1 MDVSQNLLRSTRHRL
16 DEGSRLLTQF
26 LSQGGLIDK
35 ALHQSAEIIG
45 ISYLQA
51 TATLLQSLSLLEALV
66 VRTEEY
72 GNISDGSLQRVMDSY
87 AKATTNISYI
97 CIVIDA

>member
-1 MDVSQNLLRSTRHRL
+1 MNIGKDLLCSTRHRL
-16 DEGSRLLTQF
+16 DEGSRLLTQ
-26 LSQGGLIDK
+26 LLCQLRMIDK

-72 GNISDGSLQRVMDSY
+72 GNIPDGSLQRVMDSY